1 MLRSRCSALHAR
13 AATAM
18 VETFPEIAE
27 TQPELVAMHLGRSG
41 QVERAIEYLLRA
53 GRRAIER
60 SANTEAIGQLRHA
73 IDLLQTLPESPERA
87 ARALPLEVA
96 LGQAMIASYGYAHPG
111 TREVL
116 LRAYTRIDTATASK
130 QKFAILYQLWAFYY
144 VGGDVKLQREASA
157 EFLQLAEASC
167 DDGMLCVAHRIVG
180 TTLMNMG
187 EFAIARVH
195 LEKAQDCYNPA
206 RHALLRF
213 EFAQDIGATAACY
226 LTWALWHLGHLAES
240 RVCARAAVANTRELN
255 HPLTLA
261 YTLCHVQAMM
271 DIFRQD
277 DSAARMHAGSVI
289 ALADEHG
296 FPFWAAGGRIIDGW
310 AAARQ
315 GKADEGL
322 RLLREGIAAWRRTGS
337 KVWLPYFL
345 ALEASAHGEAG
356 RLTAAHQT
364 IEEAL
369 ALADETG
376 EAWAVP
382 EMLRIRAAILVR
394 AEETGEAQTLLQE
407 AILSARAKQARWW
420 ELLIATDL
428 AALLHASGR
437 TAEAEALL
445 APVLEYFPEHE
456 DEPEVQRAAGLLNEI
471 GRGATGAA

>member
-1 MLRSRCSALHAR
+1 M
-13 AATAM
+13 
-18 VETFPEIAE
+18 
-27 TQPELVAMHLGRSG
+27 
-41 QVERAIEYLLRA
+41 
-53 GRRAIER
+53 
-60 SANTEAIGQLRHA
+60 
-73 IDLLQTLPESPERA
+73 
-87 ARALPLEVA
+87 
-96 LGQAMIASYGYAHPG
+96 
-111 TREVL
+111 
-116 LRAYTRIDTATASK
+116 
-130 QKFAILYQLWAFYY
+130 
-144 VGGDVKLQREASA
+144 KLQREASA

-337 KVWLPYFL
+337 KVWLPDFFS
-345 ALEASAHGEAG
+345 AGGIGARRGWSSNRGASDHRGGAG
-356 RLTAAHQT
+356 
-364 IEEAL
+364 
-369 ALADETG
+369 
-376 EAWAVP
+376 
-382 EMLRIRAAILVR
+382 
-394 AEETGEAQTLLQE
+394 
-407 AILSARAKQARWW
+407 ARRR
-420 ELLIATDL
+420 D
-428 AALLHASGR
+428 
-437 TAEAEALL
+437 
-445 APVLEYFPEHE
+445 
-456 DEPEVQRAAGLLNEI
+456 
-471 GRGATGAA
+471 GRGVGGAGNAPHPRRYPGARGRDR